1 LARVAKR
8 RSVFTNFNAK
18 PLTTGAGAT
27 ARESVEADPFVADST
42 RLLFTFFSV
51 VVIDVV
57 VVSLMTH
64 RLRFWFPQWLD
75 PQWATRSDPW
85 VVYSQSYFAGIFLI
99 PLLCRLVDRD
109 FLAKLGAWARTGF
122 WSLCVIVFAFVLWW
136 KGSLMLQ
143 YNKHYEMLGW
153 AALTGVMWTIVR
165 LAETLPERIR
175 SLTRSQMLGGLLFGV
190 SLFFLVMSILD
201 PLVQLGVQRL
211 PWSSG
216 LAIEVGFFIPAGI
229 VLMTLSRRLRA

>member
-1 LARVAKR
+1 
-8 RSVFTNFNAK
+8 
-18 PLTTGAGAT
+18 
-27 ARESVEADPFVADST
+27 
-42 RLLFTFFSV
+42 LLLTFFSV

-75 PQWATRSDPW
+75 PQWATRQDPW
-85 VVYSQSYFAGIFLI
+85 VIYSQSYFAGIFLI
-99 PLLCRLVDRD
+99 PFLCRLVDRD
-109 FLAKLGAWARTGF
+109 FLVKLGTGARAAF
-122 WSLCVIVFAFVLWW
+122 WSLCVVVFAFVLWW

-153 AALTGVMWTIVR
+153 AVLTAVMWTIVR

-175 SLTRSQMLGGLLFGV
+175 SLTRGQMLGGLLFGV

-201 PLVQLGVQRL
+201 PLVQLGVRRL

>member
-1 LARVAKR
+1 MPAADVAA
-8 RSVFTNFNAK
+8 SE
-18 PLTTGAGAT
+18 G
-27 ARESVEADPFVADST
+27 VEADPFVADIT
-42 RLLFTFFSV
+42 RLLLTFFSV

-64 RLRFWFPQWLD
+64 RLRVWFPVWLD
-75 PQWATRSDPW
+75 PQWATRRDPW
-85 VVYSQSYFAGIFLI
+85 VIYSQSYFAGIFLI

-109 FLAKLGAWARTGF
+109 FLAKVGAGARIGF
-122 WSLCVIVFAFVLWW
+122 WSLCVIVFAFMLWW

-143 YNKHYEMLGW
+143 YNKHYEILGW
-153 AALTGVMWTIVR
+153 AALTGVMWTIIR
-165 LAETLPERIR
+165 LAGILPERVR
-175 SLTRSQMLGGLLFGV
+175 RLTRSQMLGGLLFGV

-211 PWSSG
+211 SWSSG
-216 LAIEVGFFIPAGI
+216 LTIEVGFFISAGL